1 MPIPSPSTPAEV
13 ISNLANNVV
22 RELPNAKPKERRTMI
37 GATTTSIGYSLF
49 DLYGSFNWSVDQTFP
64 QTAEIEYLR
73 RYGNTK
79 KVFQLAPT
87 GSAGKALATGFIGSD
102 ILQGTIYNYGDVVFK
117 TASPV
122 VISAISLSCTITVAS
137 NVAYVTTSV
146 DHHLNEGIEPVIS
159 GSSTGGI
166 DGQYAIQVSS
176 PTEFS
181 YETTATDGAAAGA
194 VLTGFNGAVVDLIT
208 DTTVSNNTGVK
219 TNVPFGEGVN
229 AATPIPNVDDP
240 IYVDFDGITGG
251 TETESVDDYRAR
263 VIYRWQNPVTLF
275 NKAAITVEATKINGV
290 TRVWVREITPDVG
303 QVTIYFMRDND
314 ANPIPSP
321 TQRNIVK
328 DQVLTIKPVTTSNV
342 DVILG
347 ALTPVNVD
355 FTFSDLDPN
364 TSTMQ
369 AAITTALESYFSTST
384 NEGQNVDED
393 AYRSAISTS
402 ISKIGEKVVTFALAS
417 PTGDVAVT
425 DGQIATLGSIS
436 Y

>member
-1 MPIPSPSTPAEV
+1 M
-13 ISNLANNVV
+13 
-22 RELPNAKPKERRTMI
+22 
-37 GATTTSIGYSLF
+37 
-49 DLYGSFNWSVDQTFP
+49 
-64 QTAEIEYLR
+64 
-73 RYGNTK
+73 
-79 KVFQLAPT
+79 
-87 GSAGKALATGFIGSD
+87 
-102 ILQGTIYNYGDVVFK
+102 
-117 TASPV
+117 
-122 VISAISLSCTITVAS
+122 
-137 NVAYVTTSV
+137 
-146 DHHLNEGIEPVIS
+146 
-159 GSSTGGI
+159 
-166 DGQYAIQVSS
+166 
-176 PTEFS
+176 
-181 YETTATDGAAAGA
+181 
-194 VLTGFNGAVVDLIT
+194 
-208 DTTVSNNTGVK
+208 
-219 TNVPFGEGVN
+219 PFGEGVN